1 MKIEG
6 IVLAAGLSKRA
17 GTYKME
23 LKFGEK
29 TLIEKSIEGMYDLC
43 SRIIVVGGYRIERVI
58 SILNKYEKVE
68 VVFNKDYEKG
78 MFSSIKEGMKHVK
91 EEKFFFLPGDYPFID
106 KKVYKKMLSI
116 SGDIIIPTYK
126 EKKGH
131 PVLLKSIFIKEIL
144 NECKYA
150 TFREFIYHNKPT
162 FVEVDED
169 GILIDIDTME
179 DYEAN
184 INSGRF

>member
-29 TLIEKSIEGMYDLC
+29 TLIEKSIEGMYDVC
-43 SRIIVVGGYRIERVI
+43 SRIIVVAGYRIERVI

-91 EEKFFFLPGDYPFID
+91 EEKFFFSSRR
-106 KKVYKKMLSI
+106 LSL
-116 SGDIIIPTYK
+116 Y
-126 EKKGH
+126 
-131 PVLLKSIFIKEIL
+131 
-144 NECKYA
+144 
-150 TFREFIYHNKPT
+150 
-162 FVEVDED
+162 
-169 GILIDIDTME
+169 
-179 DYEAN
+179 
-184 INSGRF
+184 